1 LNGVSSLRA
10 TALAMGAVAGLELL
24 DATHAAPG
32 ADCPREAAALT
43 KEQAEL
49 PRLEIASPR
58 DRPPYC
64 ITLETLMGFSGRVK
78 AHIAQCP
85 ALGLRD
91 RGCRMAQITTG
102 LAEALC
108 PVSL

>member
-1 LNGVSSLRA
+1 
-10 TALAMGAVAGLELL
+10 MGAVACLELL

-32 ADCPREAAALT
+32 TDCPREAAALT
-43 KEQAEL
+43 KEQADL

-85 ALGLRD
+85 RSDYAIAAAEWLKSQPDLRKLF
-91 RGCRMAQITTG
+91 AQYRCKRT
-102 LAEALC
+102 L
-108 PVSL
+108 